1 MLTFAE
7 EILLLLL
14 DDENGAFVPVNES
27 TRDCALAG
35 AVLMDLAFANRIDT
49 DPSQLVVSDPTPVGD
64 PVPDRL
70 LARIATSAE
79 TKTAEDWLDLFR
91 RPAAPATREHTLAS
105 LVDRGILERRDR

>member
-1 MLTFAE
+1 MPPSRRSPEPQGGDMLTFAE

-49 DPSQLVVSDPTPVGD
+49 DPSQLVVSDPP
-64 PVPDRL
+64 PDRTSVVYGKSVYVRVDL
-70 LARIATSAE
+70 GGLRTITKQTDINHRI
-79 TKTAEDWLDLFR
+79 DL
-91 RPAAPATREHTLAS
+91 T
-105 LVDRGILERRDR
+105 